1 MGLRNLDGQEAT
13 TIIGIQPAARGS
25 GTNIPADKRVP
36 ICISY
41 NRNGRS
47 PAVAVGGDWTLDH
60 FFWKLRLLLQPG
72 PQLGPSIIQH
82 LHPDVTSWLFLCHI
96 LPHHLSAPG
105 AVDFL
110 PAITVPSFPL
120 RNMLHQGFENSVGG
134 CVGKSIPQEWLL
146 RSHWKGFTDMGMI
159 MTLSLSSTFHLIH
172 QKT

>member
-60 FFWKLRLLLQPG
+60 FFLKIEATTTARPSAW
-72 PQLGPSIIQH
+72 PQHHPASPSGC
-82 LHPDVTSWLFLCHI
+82 DVMTFLCHI
-96 LPHHLSAPG
+96 IIATSSLSTWG
-105 AVDFL
+105 YDFL
-110 PAITVPSFPL
+110 PAITVPSFPR
-120 RNMLHQGFENSVGG
+120 RNMLHQGFENSVRG

-146 RSHWKGFTDMGMI
+146 LSHWKGCP
-159 MTLSLSSTFHLIH
+159 LIWAW
-172 QKT
+172 

>member
-60 FFWKLRLLLQPG
+60 FFLKVEATTTARPSAW
-72 PQLGPSIIQH
+72 PQHHPASPSGCDVMTFFVPHIATSSLSTWGRWFSASHHSSIISSAKH
-82 LHPDVTSWLFLCHI
+82 VTPRIWELREGLCGQVHS
-96 LPHHLSAPG
+96 PGMAP
-105 AVDFL
+105 AE
-110 PAITVPSFPL
+110 PL
-120 RNMLHQGFENSVGG
+120 KRVYWYGHDND
-134 CVGKSIPQEWLL
+134 P
-146 RSHWKGFTDMGMI
+146 
-159 MTLSLSSTFHLIH
+159 
-172 QKT
+172 